1 MQISALVSSSSEP
14 VNSQIQAGKLERAA
28 VDFESLLV
36 AQMLKS
42 ARESAE
48 STCGAAKED
57 DSGSSLMDMA
67 EQQFAQS
74 LAAAGGLG
82 IGKMVIAGLTKHAD
96 R

>member
-1 MQISALVSSSSEP
+1 MQISAVVSTRSEP
-14 VNSQIQAGKLERAA
+14 ARAQIEAGKLERAA

-42 ARESAE
+42 ARESSASTYNAAE
-48 STCGAAKED
+48 ED
-57 DSGSSLMDMA
+57 NSGSSLMDMA